1 MLSVFVNL
9 FADEIL
15 TVCRIFFFY
24 LFILS
29 IILAYIQISFNNVL
43 IIKYIINRLVTNP
56 ITIQTMRK

>member
-15 TVCRIFFFY
+15 TVCRVSFF

-43 IIKYIINRLVTNP
+43 ITKYIINRPVTNP
-56 ITIQTMRK
+56 VT